1 MMLFESNIRNT
12 REVNNDNE
20 NFLNKK
26 LEIDNLFSI

>member
-1 MMLFESNIRNT
+1 MLFESNIRNT